1 MNNDDDDDDKDR
13 YTERKREVSLREIFL
28 LITLIVA
35 RFLS

>member
-1 MNNDDDDDDKDR
+1 MNNDDDDDIDK
-13 YTERKREVSLREIFL
+13 YTERKRELYLRGIFL